1 MLLFVLLPFYTVG
14 FFAFNVEF
22 LFVIHMFAFFFL
34 LYKFGSEF
42 VSTFFSQKVELLSS
56 HLSSVFSN
64 YYFALSFVKMFFSFF
79 RVFFYFT
86 TLYLFNFY
94 YGVLKNSQNL
104 LGLRSLGESTGFSA
118 LPHLQSIQVPS
129 VTSTSLNS
137 DLGDYVF
144 LY

>member
-42 VSTFFSQKVELLSS
+42 ISTFFAQKVEVLSG

-79 RVFFYFT
+79 RVFFFFT

-104 LGLRSLGESTGFSA
+104 LGLRSLGESAGFASA
-118 LPHLQSIQVPS
+118 TSLQTVHVSS
-129 VTSTSLNS
+129 VTGAGLTSN
-137 DLGDYVF
+137 LGDYVF